1 MELLWGQRNSEK
13 VRAHGLE
20 PEEVETAFDAEDWAT
35 IPSDRLYRLVGEGT
49 SHTERLIRVS
59 YAETADGN
67 DPITAFPI
75 RIRQRRTP

>member
-1 MELLWGQRNSEK
+1 LELLWGRRNSEK

-20 PEEVETAFDAEDWAT
+20 PEEVETAFDAADWAT
-35 IPSDRLYRLVGEGT
+35 IPSDRPYHLVGEGT
-49 SHTERLIRVS
+49 SHTERLIRVI

-67 DPITAFPI
+67 YPRTAFPI